1 MAFRFYPAILAVA
14 PDGSVG
20 VVFPDLPGCVSGGAD
35 GQEATLQ
42 AVEALSLHIEAMLA
56 DGDAIPEPTALGA
69 VPDWLAE
76 DAGTV
81 LGYCM
86 VPVDV
91 PSKAIRLNITMDEAL
106 VHRLDA
112 VAAAE
117 GFTRSGYLAQ
127 AARERIARVRQGG

>member
-1 MAFRFYPAILAVA
+1 MALRFYPTIWTSA

-35 GQEATLQ
+35 AQEVSLH
-42 AVEALSLHIEAMLA
+42 AVEALALHIEAMVA
-56 DGDAIPEPTALGA
+56 DGEAIPEPSALGA

-81 LGYCM
+81 LGYCL

-91 PSKAIRLNITMDEAL
+91 PSKAIQLNITMDEAL

-112 VAAAE
+112 AAAAE

-127 AARERIARVRQGG
+127 AARERIWRVR

>member
-1 MAFRFYPAILAVA
+1 MTQRFYPAILAAA
-14 PDGSVG
+14 PDGSIG

-35 GQEATLQ
+35 AQEASLH
-42 AVEALSLHIEAMLA
+42 AVDALALHIEAMLA
-56 DGDAIPEPTALGA
+56 DGDAIPEPSALGT

-76 DAGTV
+76 DSGTV

-86 VPVDV
+86 VPVDL
-91 PSKAIRLNITMDEAL
+91 PSKAIRLNITMEEAL

-112 VAAAE
+112 AAAAE

-127 AARERIARVRQGG
+127 AARERIARVRQVG